1 MRLFHSGWRIS
12 LAALALG
19 FTPAQ
24 AEDPIEDAITY
35 RQSAYKMI
43 VWHVKPMTA
52 MVKGK
57 VDWDADAFNYHA
69 KALAKLSR
77 FPINGFIPD
86 SDFGDTRAKEEI
98 WENWDDFQAKMNALI
113 EQSQALAKIAASD
126 NQEAISKQ
134 FIKTARTCK
143 SCHKKYREK
152 N

>member
-1 MRLFHSGWRIS
+1 MRFFQIYWGIS
-12 LAALALG
+12 LMVLALG

-24 AEDPIEDAITY
+24 AGDPIEDAITY
-35 RQSAYKMI
+35 RQSAYKMM

-57 VDWDADAFNYHA
+57 TDWDADAFNYHA

-86 SDFGDTRAKEEI
+86 SDFGDTRAKEDI
-98 WENWDDFQAKMNALI
+98 WENWDDFQTKMNALI
-113 EQSQALAKIAASD
+113 EQSQALAKIASSGS
-126 NQEAISKQ
+126 QEAITEQ

-152 N
+152 D